1 VLKAPLAVLEC
12 ISEGYRL
19 PLLSISPQYARGNQ
33 RSALLNDSFVLS
45 AITDLLANR
54 CVQRVSYKRHI
65 CSPLSVVA
73 NSAGKLR
80 LVVNLRYF
88 NQFLLKDR
96 FKSMM
101 TLGLQCKQETICLHL
116 TSNPDTTMWTSIS
129 NTGNTWGS
137 PGELG
142 PHSIIMFFASCHLAE
157 PQPVFCSQNC
167 CGPLKYWRGHGQ
179 KIVVYLVDSICA
191 LGSRASAEQDSLEIQ
206 NDLTRAGF
214 VTNVRS

>member
-1 VLKAPLAVLEC
+1 MLKAPLAVLEC

-73 NSAGKLR
+73 NSAGKLC
-80 LVVNLRYF
+80 LVVNLRYL

-96 FKSMM
+96 FKYDNLRTAMQTGDYMFTFDLKSGYHHVDIHQQHWKY
-101 TLGLQCKQETICLHL
+101 LGF
-116 TSNPDTTMWTSIS
+116 SWGAGTTQ
-129 NTGNTWGS
+129 
-137 PGELG
+137 
-142 PHSIIMFFASCHLAE
+142 HYY
-157 PQPVFCSQNC
+157 VFCVLPF
-167 CGPLKYWRGHGQ
+167 G
-179 KIVVYLVDSICA
+179 
-191 LGSRASAEQDSLEIQ
+191 
-206 NDLTRAGF
+206 
-214 VTNVRS
+214 